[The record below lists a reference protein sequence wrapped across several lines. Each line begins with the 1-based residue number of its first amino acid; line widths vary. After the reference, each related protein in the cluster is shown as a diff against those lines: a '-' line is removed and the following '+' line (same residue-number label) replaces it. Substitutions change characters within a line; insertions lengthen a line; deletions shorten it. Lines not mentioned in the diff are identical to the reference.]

1 MDMYDKQ
8 IIYKDSGMV
17 IVKSCVTKTL
27 KYKSNVLIWNP
38 KPNVASIYLINNKIK
53 LMFSPKFH

>member
-27 KYKSNVLIWNP
+27 KYKSNVLI
-38 KPNVASIYLINNKIK
+38 
-53 LMFSPKFH
+53 